1 MRLLSSTRVC
11 ISFILR
17 LTNNKLMSQRKT
29 KTRKISPSDEEL
41 EKEILAMLKSQEAV
55 SAAMA
60 IGLYASFSRL
70 KERKRD
76 WMLSPMRISTR
87 YEAMI
92 KKRLISKIS
101 DEDRRY
107 FAPQTAK

>member
-1 MRLLSSTRVC
+1 MC
-11 ISFILR
+11 ISFISMF
-17 LTNNKLMSQRKT
+17 TNIELMSQRKT

-41 EKEILAMLKSQEAV
+41 EKEILAMVKSQEAL
-55 SAAMA
+55 SPATA
-60 IGLYASFSRL
+60 IGLYASYSRL

-92 KKRLISKIS
+92 KKRVISKIS
-101 DEDRRY
+101 DDDRRY
-107 FAPQTAK
+107 FALQTSK

>member
-1 MRLLSSTRVC
+1 
-11 ISFILR
+11 
-17 LTNNKLMSQRKT
+17 MSQRKT

-41 EKEILAMLKSQEAV
+41 EKEMLAMLKSQEAV
-55 SAAMA
+55 SAATA

-70 KERKRD
+70 KERNKD

-101 DEDRRY
+101 DDDRRY
-107 FAPQTAK
+107 FALQTTR

>member
-1 MRLLSSTRVC
+1 MC
-11 ISFILR
+11 ISFISIS
-17 LTNNKLMSQRKT
+17 TNIKLMSQRKT

-41 EKEILAMLKSQEAV
+41 EREILAMLKSQDSV
-55 SAAMA
+55 SPATA
-60 IGLYASFSRL
+60 IGLYASYSRL

-92 KKRLISKIS
+92 KKRVISKIS
-101 DEDRRY
+101 DDDRRY
-107 FAPQTAK
+107 FALQTSR